1 MLLSLEGRN
10 FCARAWR
17 WKALGHDSNWEM
29 EQEKV
34 WAFSGGS
41 CWLWFPGTTNPGSD
55 SGGGSQQSSKLML
68 CALQQAGAAG
78 RTPSWAVLTEL
89 CPEWESSAYSVP
101 LWCSPCPE
109 QSGIAEGQECD
120 KLLQACPFSLRR
132 RVWILL
138 ISASWPLRKGLFFI
152 IFFMLWNWLWNSRL
166 QWVGRYW
173 QNSTLLRGV
182 NLLLANYPQCLNSSL
197 LLLIFKIFPKHV
209 N

>member
-1 MLLSLEGRN
+1 MIQIGKWSKR
-10 FCARAWR
+10 RS
-17 WKALGHDSNWEM
+17 GHFL
-29 EQEKV
+29 V
-34 WAFSGGS
+34 
-41 CWLWFPGTTNPGSD
+41 
-55 SGGGSQQSSKLML
+55 
-68 CALQQAGAAG
+68 GAAG
-78 RTPSWAVLTEL
+78 CGFLVQPTLGVTVVVGASRAPSWCFVHCSRLEQQGGPLSWAVLTEL
-89 CPEWESSAYSVP
+89 CPKWESSAYSVP

-109 QSGIAEGQECD
+109 QSGIAEGQEYD